1 MIHQTKTLFFYK
13 EGVHTK
19 VAMILKVFDLLN
31 IRVIF
36 LYFNCVIRSSCL
48 IGKHVKRRSVGNITE
63 QYQHGTARNVIVT
76 SELSPEE
83 NFVLFATRS
92 MFTFLLQL
100 SPSQYLSYDF
110 LFSHIDLKQN
120 KKRQNNSSQTKSKRT
135 QCML

>member
-36 LYFNCVIRSSCL
+36 LYFNCVIWSLCL
-48 IGKHVKRRSVGNITE
+48 IGKKETGQKHYRTVSAW
-63 QYQHGTARNVIVT
+63 HIVT

>member
-36 LYFNCVIRSSCL
+36 LYFNCVIWSSCL

-63 QYQHGTARNVIVT
+63 QYQHGT
-76 SELSPEE
+76 
-83 NFVLFATRS
+83 
-92 MFTFLLQL
+92 FLHQNCH
-100 SPSQYLSYDF
+100 QRRT
-110 LFSHIDLKQN
+110 LFSLLLGACLPSFCNYPQVTFCHMISYFL
-120 KKRQNNSSQTKSKRT
+120 T
-135 QCML
+135 